1 MDGSIFIKMTN
12 EGIIIFKDTF
22 EYYKEG
28 ELNAKQF
35 SELMM
40 LIYSTRWEDKVIED
54 KDIKDTKI
62 RLIWKTL
69 KHSVVKSKNNSNI
82 DNQPIQDEVIIV
94 PEGERT
100 RLPKDEY
107 GKKMWSL
114 MKMADEN
121 RVKAT
126 KAEKAAKD
134 YLQKKGLKF
143 VFQKP
148 IIANMNGYIADFYF
162 PDTKTILE
170 IDGGYHEDF
179 EQRKADIKRTKDLNT
194 EGIKVVRMKN
204 EDVYD
209 FNYPKEI
216 FNKTKK
222 KIIKS
227 K

>member
-1 MDGSIFIKMTN
+1 MTN
-12 EGIIIFKDTF
+12 EGIIIFKDIF

-69 KHSVVKSKNNSNI
+69 KHSVIKSKNNSKI

-126 KAEKAAKD
+126 KAEKAARD

-170 IDGGYHEDF
+170 IDGSVHNYNER
-179 EQRKADIKRTKDLNT
+179 RKADIKRTKDLKSL
-194 EGIKVVRMKN
+194 GYKVIRMDN
-204 EDVYD
+204 EDVYKK
-209 FNYPKEI
+209 NYPKEI

-222 KIIKS
+222 KVVKS